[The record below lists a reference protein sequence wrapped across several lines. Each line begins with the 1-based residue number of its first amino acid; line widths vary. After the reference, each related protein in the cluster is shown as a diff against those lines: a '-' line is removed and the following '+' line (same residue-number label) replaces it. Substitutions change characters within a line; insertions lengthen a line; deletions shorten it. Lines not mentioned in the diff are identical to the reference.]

1 MDLKGKVAVVTGAG
15 RGIGREIALQLARH
29 GADIAVV
36 DVESELAQETIALVK
51 ELDRKAC
58 AYGCNV
64 VDSAEVKS
72 TVEAVLKDFSRID
85 ILVNN
90 AGITRDN
97 LLMRMTDDEWDAVLA
112 VNLKG
117 VFNFT
122 RACARPMMKQRSGKI
137 VNIASVVGITGNAGQ
152 ANYSASK
159 AGVIALTKT
168 TALELAPRGVNVNA
182 VAPGFIETQ
191 MTKVLSEEVKSRI
204 MTMIPFG
211 GMGKPMDVAGAV
223 LFLCSPLSDYITG
236 HTLVVAGGM
245 GM

>member
-1 MDLKGKVAVVTGAG
+1 LNLKEKAAVVTGAG
-15 RGIGREIALQLARH
+15 RGIGREIALQLAGR

-36 DVESELAQETIALVK
+36 DVDTKLAEETASLVK
-51 ELDRKAC
+51 ELGCKAN
-58 AYGCNV
+58 AYSCNV
-64 VDSAEVKS
+64 ADSGEVNS
-72 TVEAVLKDFSRID
+72 TVEAILNDFGKID

-97 LLMRMTDDEWDAVLA
+97 LLMRMTDEEWDAVLA

-122 RACARPMMKQRSGKI
+122 RAAARPMMKQRSGKI

-152 ANYSASK
+152 ANYSSSK
-159 AGVIALTKT
+159 AGVIGLTKT
-168 TALELAPRGVNVNA
+168 AAQELAPRGINANA
-182 VAPGFIETQ
+182 VAPGFIKTE
-191 MTKVLSEEVKSRI
+191 MTNVLSDKVKESILIR
-204 MTMIPFG
+204 IPFG
-211 GMGKPMDVAGAV
+211 KMGKPLDVAGAV

-236 HTLVVAGGM
+236 HTIVVAGGM